1 VIRSSHLRGRDC
13 GAIIRPIQVVAA
25 VFLAGC
31 NLFNDSTPP
40 EGTCHRDQ
48 DCPPP
53 QRCYV
58 DGCGTLPADLLA
70 EVITSAATGVTSVD
84 MPLGAPVAN
93 MPLVLPD
100 RQQLELSV
108 RRGGGPYPAS
118 VQLLATGQST
128 LLPGVYRA
136 AQTAGAAAN
145 GIFQVGLST
154 GVSSVVVS
162 PLDPTVPPTTRA
174 GVIMDAGVLS
184 LTLDLLPA
192 AQVQTVQGRVLA
204 GPGQPEPVPPTVQLL
219 GADGR
224 SLSSRTVAD
233 RDGGFQLSFG
243 IGALDGGAVLQV
255 SPGPGAIGAV
265 AALPISDPAQFG
277 IPFIVGDSAAPVEVS
292 GQVLGPDGSPVAGA
306 SIFIQGTVVGG
317 GSGNVGPTVSG
328 DAGTFALSTL
338 PQARPGALQLW
349 IVPPPGSIAGLVRT
363 PVDVPGGAPV
373 AGSWTCPARPV
384 LSGGVLL
391 PDAGPRPGA
400 VVRLDPVLPLDAGIP
415 LPPSGVSGQTGE
427 AGTFALRLDPGVYQL
442 EIQTGPAFPVL
453 RRLVRVTSS
462 GAELPVVTLAA
473 GRTLTARIL
482 RDAGTV
488 VPQAL
493 LRVYRLETL
502 EDGTPRALLLGEDTS
517 DPLGAV
523 RLLLPQ
529 QQ

>member
-1 VIRSSHLRGRDC
+1 ML
-13 GAIIRPIQVVAA
+13 
-25 VFLAGC
+25 LAGC
-31 NLFNDSTPP
+31 NLFNDPAPP
-40 EGTCHRDQ
+40 EGTCSRDQ
-48 DCPPP
+48 DCPSP

-70 EVITSAATGVTSVD
+70 EVITPAPSGVTSVD

-93 MPLVLPD
+93 MRLVLPD
-100 RQQLELSV
+100 QQLLQLSV
-108 RRGGGPYPAS
+108 RRGSGPYPAS

-128 LLPGVYRA
+128 LLPGVYRT

-145 GIFQVGLST
+145 GFFQVGLST
-154 GVSSVVVS
+154 GLYTLVVS
-162 PLDPTVPPTTRA
+162 PLDPTVPPA
-174 GVIMDAGVLS
+174 MQSGIVMDAGVLP
-184 LTLDLLPA
+184 LIVDLQPA
-192 AQVQTVQGRVLA
+192 AQVQTVRGTVLA

-224 SLSSRTVAD
+224 PLSSRTVAEP
-233 RDGGFQLSFG
+233 DGGFQLSFG

-255 SPGPGAIGAV
+255 SPGPGVLGAV
-265 AALPISDPAQFG
+265 AALPVSDLAQFG
-277 IPFIVGDSAAPVEVS
+277 TPFIVGDGAAPVEVS

-317 GSGNVGPTVSG
+317 GSGNVGPTFSG
-328 DAGTFALSTL
+328 DAGTFVLSTL
-338 PQARPGALQLW
+338 PQAQAGALQLW
-349 IVPPPGSIAGLVRT
+349 IVPPPGAIAGLVRT

-391 PDAGPRPGA
+391 PDAGPLTGA
-400 VVRLDPVLPLDAGIP
+400 VVRLDPVLPVDAVTP

-442 EIQTGPAFPVL
+442 EIQTGPFFPAV

-462 GAELPVVTLAA
+462 GTQLPVVTLAV

-493 LRVYRLETL
+493 LRVYRRETL
-502 EDGTPRALLLGEDTS
+502 EDGTPRALLLGEDVS
-517 DPLGAV
+517 DQSGVV
-523 RLLLPQ
+523 RVLLPQ
-529 QQ
+529 Q

>member
-1 VIRSSHLRGRDC
+1 MIRSSHLRGRDC

-265 AALPISDPAQFG
+265 AALPVSDPAQFG